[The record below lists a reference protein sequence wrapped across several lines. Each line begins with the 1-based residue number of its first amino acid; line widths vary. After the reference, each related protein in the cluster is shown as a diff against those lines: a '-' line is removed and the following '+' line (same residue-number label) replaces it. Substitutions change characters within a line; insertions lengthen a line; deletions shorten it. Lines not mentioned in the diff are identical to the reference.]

1 MLLIYLMKSEKR
13 YVKSADAGLFD
24 RFDRLSQIDKMGDP
38 LANLDAVMNWDIFQ
52 PVLDSIPE
60 DEPKGAG
67 GRPPFHPMFMFKILV
82 IQSLYGL
89 HDEQTQFQILDRRSF
104 ARFLAITDADTVPDQ
119 NTIREFR
126 EKLTKANLFDKL
138 FAAFD
143 SFLTERGFITRKGNM
158 VDASFV
164 EVPRQRNRRDEN
176 AAIKRGEVPEGWEK
190 DPKRMAHKDLDAR
203 WTKKNNETF
212 YGYKNHVNVDL
223 ESKLI
228 TRTVVTD
235 ASVHDSQALD
245 NLTEEGDPPT
255 WLDAGYAGAPCAEI
269 LHSKNITGHVC
280 EKGSRNKPLTKS
292 QKRSNRKKSR
302 KRSRVEH
309 VFGFMT
315 GTMGAMYRRAV
326 GYARNRAGIIFGNL
340 VYNMARCEQ
349 IVRLRSLGRRTPQLG

>member
-1 MLLIYLMKSEKR
+1 MLLIYYMNSKKR
-13 YVKSADAGLFD
+13 YVRTADAGLFD

-38 LANLDAVMNWDIFQ
+38 LANLDAIMNWEIFQ
-52 PVLDSIPE
+52 TVLDSIPE
-60 DEPKGAG
+60 NKPKGFG
-67 GRPPFHPMFMFKILV
+67 GRPSFRPMFMFKTLV

-104 ARFLAITDADTVPDQ
+104 ARFLNITDADTVPDQ

-126 EKLTKANLFDKL
+126 EKLTNASLFDNL

-164 EVPRQRNRRDEN
+164 EVPRQHNRREEN
-176 AAIKRGEVPEGWEK
+176 AAIKRGEVPADWE
-190 DPKRMAHKDLDAR
+190 DAPKRLAHKDLDAR
-203 WTKKNNETF
+203 WAKKNNETF
-212 YGYKNHVNVDL
+212 YGYKNHVTVDL

-228 TRTVVTD
+228 TRTHVTD
-235 ASVHDSQALD
+235 ASVHDSLALD
-245 NLTEEGDPPT
+245 HLTKQGDPPT
-255 WLDAGYAGAPCAEI
+255 WLDAGYAGEPCAAI
-269 LHSKNITGHVC
+269 LRSKSITGHVC

-292 QKRSNRKKSR
+292 QKRSNKKKSR

-315 GTMGAMYRRAV
+315 GSMGAMYRRSV
-326 GYARNRAGIIFGNL
+326 GYARNKAGIIFGNL
-340 VYNMARCEQ
+340 VYNMARSEQ
-349 IVRLRSLGRRTPQLG
+349 IVRLRTLGRRTPQFG

>member
-1 MLLIYLMKSEKR
+1 MKDQKR
-13 YVKSADAGLFD
+13 YVKREEAGLFD

-38 LANLDAVMNWDIFQ
+38 LANLDAVMSWEIFQ
-52 PVLDSIPE
+52 PVLDGIPAT
-60 DEPKGAG
+60 EPKGPG
-67 GRPPFHPMFMFKILV
+67 GRPPFNPMFMFKILV

-104 ARFLAITDADTVPDQ
+104 ARFLGITDADTVPDQ
-119 NTIREFR
+119 NTIRGFR
-126 EKLTKANLFDKL
+126 EELTKAGLFEKL

-143 SFLTERGFITRKGNM
+143 SFLAERGFITRKGNL

-164 EVPRQRNRRDEN
+164 EVPRQRNRRGEN
-176 AAIKRGEVPEGWEK
+176 DAIKRGEVPQGWED
-190 DPKRMAHKDLDAR
+190 DPKRLCHKDLDAR

-228 TRTVVTD
+228 TRAVVTS
-235 ASVHDSQALD
+235 ASVHDSQELD
-245 NLTEEGDPPT
+245 SLTEEGDPPT
-255 WLDAGYAGAPCAEI
+255 WLDAGYAGEPCAEI
-269 LHSKNITGHVC
+269 LRVKKIEGNVC
-280 EKGSRNKPLTKS
+280 AKGSRNKPLTKS
-292 QKRSNRKKSR
+292 QKGSNRKKSR
-302 KRSRVEH
+302 TRSRVEH

-349 IVRLRSLGRRTPQLG
+349 IVRLRVLGRRTPHLG

>member
-1 MLLIYLMKSEKR
+1 MKSKKR
-13 YVKSADAGLFD
+13 YVRSADAGLFD

-38 LANLDAVMNWDIFQ
+38 LANLGAVMNWEIFQ
-52 PVLDSIPE
+52 PVLDMIPE

-126 EKLTKANLFDKL
+126 EKLTRASLFDKL

-143 SFLTERGFITRKGNM
+143 SYLTRRGFITRKGNM

-176 AAIKRGEVPEGWEK
+176 AAIKRGELPEGWEE
-190 DPKRMAHKDLDAR
+190 DPKRLAHKDLDAR
-203 WTKKNNETF
+203 WTKKNNQTF
-212 YGYKNHVNVDL
+212 YGYKNHLNVDL

-245 NLTEEGDPPT
+245 SLTEEGDPPT
-255 WLDAGYAGAPCAEI
+255 WVDAGYAGEPCARI
-269 LHSKNITGHVC
+269 LRSKNITAHVC
-280 EKGSRNKPLTKS
+280 EKGSRNKPLTKR

-315 GTMGAMYRRAV
+315 GSMGAMCRRSV
-326 GYARNRAGIIFGNL
+326 GYVRNKAGIIFGNL

-349 IVRLRSLGRRTPQLG
+349 IVRLRTLGRRTPQLG

>member
-1 MLLIYLMKSEKR
+1 MRSEKR
-13 YVKSADAGLFD
+13 YVKRADAGLFD
-24 RFDRLSQIDKMGDP
+24 RMDRLSQIDKMGDP
-38 LANLDAVMNWDIFQ
+38 LANLSAVMNWEIFQ
-52 PVLDSIPE
+52 PVLDGIPG
-60 DEPKGAG
+60 DEPKGPG

-104 ARFLAITDADTVPDQ
+104 ARFLGITDADTVPDQ

-126 EKLTKANLFDKL
+126 ERLTNARLFEQL

-143 SFLTERGFITRKGNM
+143 AFLTERGFITRKGNL

-164 EVPRQRNRRDEN
+164 EVPRQRNRREEN
-176 AAIKRGEVPEGWEK
+176 AAIKRGEVPEEWK
-190 DPKRMAHKDLDAR
+190 DDPKRLCHKDLDAR

-228 TRTVVTD
+228 IRTVVTD
-235 ASVHDSQALD
+235 AAVHDSQALD
-245 NLTEEGDPPT
+245 KLTEEGDPPT
-255 WLDAGYAGAPCAEI
+255 WLDAGYAGEPCAEI
-269 LHSKNITGHVC
+269 LRAKNIAGHVC
-280 EKGSRNKPLTKS
+280 GKGGRNKPLTKS

-309 VFGFMT
+309 VFGFLT
-315 GTMGAMYRRAV
+315 GSMGAMYRRSV
-326 GYARNRAGIIFGNL
+326 GYARNKAGIIFGNL
-340 VYNMARCEQ
+340 VYNMARIEQ
-349 IVRLRSLGRRTPQLG
+349 IVRLKTLGRRTPQFG

>member
-1 MLLIYLMKSEKR
+1 MKTEKR
-13 YVKSADAGLFD
+13 YVGLEEAGLFD

-38 LANLDAVMNWDIFQ
+38 LANLDAVMSWEIFQ

-67 GRPPFHPMFMFKILV
+67 GRPPFHPMYMFKILV

-104 ARFLAITDADTVPDQ
+104 ARFLRITDADTVPDQ
-119 NTIREFR
+119 NTIRGFR
-126 EKLTKANLFDKL
+126 EKLTDADLFDEL

-143 SFLTERGFITRKGNM
+143 SFLAERGFITRKGNLI
-158 VDASFV
+158 DASFV
-164 EVPRQRNRRDEN
+164 EVPRQRNRRAEN
-176 AAIKRGEVPEGWEK
+176 EAIKRGEVPDGWE
-190 DPKRMAHKDLDAR
+190 DDRKRLCHKDLDAR
-203 WTKKNNETF
+203 WAKKNNETF

-245 NLTEEGDPPT
+245 SLTEEGDAPT
-255 WLDAGYAGAPCAEI
+255 WLDAGYAGEPCAEI
-269 LHSKNITGHVC
+269 LRAKNIEGHVC

-326 GYARNRAGIIFGNL
+326 GYARNRAGIILGNL

-349 IVRLRSLGRRTPQLG
+349 IVRLRVLGRRTPQLG